1 MMRSL
6 ANDEIDRVLR
16 AEVVGRIGCRA
27 DGRAYVVPVSY
38 VFDGSAVYA
47 HSRDGLKIRM
57 MRQNPEVCFEV
68 DHVEDLV
75 NWHSAICWATYEEL
89 TGTEA
94 RRGLTLLREALF
106 KRLPRELEHGKPA
119 AEASAGDEI
128 PVVFRLNVHEKSG
141 REERLYWNLLPV
153 SAAVGANPERSRDP
167 AEADGWL
174 SHAEARQLA
183 DLSQVLH
190 VDDIWE
196 AADRLSERRPADE
209 VERSLTYQGIEPDM
223 ARRLVGFM
231 LELRDQLPTRIT
243 TTTLPT

>member
-6 ANDEIDRVLR
+6 ADDEIDRVLR
-16 AEVVGRIGCRA
+16 AEVVGRIGCCA
-27 DGRAYVVPVSY
+27 DGRTYVVPVSY

-75 NWHSAICWATYEEL
+75 NWHSAICWGTYQEL
-89 TGTEA
+89 TGAEA
-94 RRGLTLLREALF
+94 RRGLGLLREALL

-119 AEASAGDEI
+119 AEESAGDDI
-128 PVVFRLNVHEKSG
+128 PLVFRLNVHERSG

-153 SAAVGANPERSRDP
+153 SATVGEVPVRMPHSAG
-167 AEADGWL
+167 ADAWL
-174 SHAEARQLA
+174 SHPEAQQLA
-183 DLSQVLH
+183 ELSQALH

-196 AADRLSERRPADE
+196 AADRLSEGRPADE
-209 VERSLTYQGIEPDM
+209 VERSLTYQGTGPDM

-231 LELRDQLPTRIT
+231 LDLRDHAPARETAT
-243 TTTLPT
+243 PKT